1 MTMGRTLTGRLVVAA
16 AVVALASVLVTGLA
30 MLGLF
35 RQGVEESGAAAL
47 GRDADTVAATLE
59 DQRVRATG
67 IPVGVAAVRRQLARR
82 EITLAVAGTGDRIA
96 GGGLQ
101 PPLTT
106 ADVAA
111 VRAAGSL
118 SDLRR
123 SGGASWVV
131 EGRQAGEA
139 VVLLAQPLADATA
152 DVAPPRRRLVL
163 PLLLGLAGGAVAG
176 LLLAR
181 QLTRP
186 LAALAAAARRL
197 TAGERDVRVPPEGPV
212 EVADVAQALGGLAA
226 ALTASEDRQRRFL
239 LDVSHELRT
248 PLTAVSGYAEALAD
262 GVITGPDVV
271 PAAETIRDEAAR
283 LRRRVEDLLA
293 LARMAAD
300 DFRIEVHETDVAD
313 LVRAAG
319 RAWVVRADAAGVP
332 LSVEVPDEGVLAW
345 TDGERV
351 RQAVDA
357 LADNALRVLPAGAP
371 LVLAARPAEPGAA
384 AGAAVVV
391 EVRDGGPGLAPEDLA
406 VAFERGR
413 LTERYRGDRP
423 VGSGLG
429 LALVGELARRL
440 GGSAEARPAPEG
452 GVAFALVLPAAGPGA
467 AGPVDRENPN
477 TPRTLREPGGHPRA
491 AR

>member
-1 MTMGRTLTGRLVVAA
+1 VANPVRTLTGRLVVASV
-16 AVVALASVLVTGLA
+16 VVALASVLVTGLA
-30 MLGLF
+30 MFGLY
-35 RQGVEESGAAAL
+35 RQGAEETARAAL
-47 GRDADTVAATLE
+47 GRDAGTVAATLE
-59 DQRVRATG
+59 DRPLRATG
-67 IPVGVAAVRRQLARR
+67 FPVGLNAIRRQLATRQ
-82 EITLAVAGTGDRIA
+82 ITLTVVGGNDRVA
-96 GGGLQ
+96 GGGEL
-101 PPLTT
+101 PAPLRP

-111 VRAAGSL
+111 VRARGL
-118 SDLRR
+118 VTDLRR
-123 SGGASWVV
+123 PAGRAWVV
-131 EGRQAGEA
+131 EGRPAGDT

-152 DVAPPRRRLVL
+152 PLTPPRRRLLVA
-163 PLLLGLAGGAVAG
+163 LLLGLGGGALAG

-186 LAALAAAARRL
+186 LATLAAAARRL
-197 TAGERDVRVPPEGPV
+197 TAGRRDVVVPPQGPA
-212 EVADVAQALGGLAA
+212 EVADVARALDGLAG
-226 ALTASEDRQRRFL
+226 ALAGSEDRQRRFL

-262 GVITGPDVV
+262 GVITGAGVV

-283 LRRRVEDLLA
+283 LRLRVEELLA
-293 LARMAAD
+293 LARTEAD
-300 DFRIEVHETDVAD
+300 DFRIEVRETDVAD

-319 RAWVVRADAAGVP
+319 RAWAPRAEAAGVR
-332 LSVEVPDEGVLAW
+332 LSVEVPDVPLAAR

-357 LADNALRVLPAGAP
+357 LVDNALRVLPDGAP
-371 LVLAARPAEPGAA
+371 LVLAAGPAPSG
-384 AGAAVVV
+384 AVVV

-429 LALVGELARRL
+429 LALVGALARRL
-440 GGSAEARPAPEG
+440 GGHAEARPAPEG
-452 GVAFALVLPAAGPGA
+452 GVAFALVLPAEGPEAGVPGVS
-467 AGPVDRENPN
+467 GDDPN
-477 TPRTLREPGGHPRA
+477 TPRTLHEPGGHPRA